1 MYDQVIASLHRQLA
15 AVLILKQALLWL
27 AGWTFLW
34 GTFVIVW
41 RVTVGPPE
49 SEIWWGLAA
58 VPVITIIAGIV
69 AVRRLPSRDKLRAV
83 VDRTSHAGGLVMA
96 AAETSIADWQHA
108 VRSPRELQVQWRG
121 ERAWLTFG
129 AGVAFL
135 LVALFFPQSLVTL
148 AGEPPLDITQE
159 ALQLAAQLEVLK
171 EEAVVD
177 PQRVE
182 AWKERLKQ
190 LKDDASGTSPVKTLE
205 ALDHLRN
212 LAQQAAKEAAE
223 AAVSKTEKLGAA
235 EGLAEGIR
243 KNEGALDPAIEKEAV
258 EALNE
263 LVQKAAAETGL
274 LDKHLDPE
282 LLKQLQGLK
291 LSAEDLKK
299 LADALKGSKLDL
311 SKMLDKL
318 HGAKLIDADTLK
330 KLLEAGKCD
339 TCDALKKLKPCPCR
353 KLDGKCGCPDPKTA
367 GKCKCC
373 EGGGECRCDKC
384 CAASVKQVVSQCLG

>member
-1 MYDQVIASLHRQLA
+1 
-15 AVLILKQALLWL
+15 LILKQALLWL

-41 RVTVGPPE
+41 RVAVGPPDR
-49 SEIWWGLAA
+49 EIWWGLAA
-58 VPVITIIAGIV
+58 VPVLTLIAGIV
-69 AVRRLPSRDKLRAV
+69 AVRRLPSRDRLRAL
-83 VDRTSHAGGLVMA
+83 VDRTSRAGGLVMA
-96 AAETSIADWQHA
+96 AAETSVADWQHA
-108 VRSPRELQVQWRG
+108 MRTPAQLEVQWRG

-135 LVALFFPQSLVTL
+135 LVALLVPQSLVSL

-171 EEAVVD
+171 EEQVVD
-177 PQRVE
+177 PQRVD

-223 AAVSKTEKLGAA
+223 SAVSKTEKLGAA

-243 KNEGALDPAIEKEAV
+243 KNEGALDPTIEKEAV
-258 EALNE
+258 ETLAD
-263 LVQKAAAETGL
+263 LVKKAAAETNL

-291 LSAEDLKK
+291 LSADDLKK

-311 SKMLDKL
+311 SEMLDKL
-318 HGAKLIDADTLK
+318 HGAKLIDADALK

-339 TCDALKKLKPCPCR
+339 TAELLKKLKPCPCR

-373 EGGGECRCDKC
+373 DSVGECKCDQC
-384 CAASVKQVVSQCLG
+384 CSMSVKQLVSQCLG